1 MQDIVCVSH
10 LRWDFVRQRPQHLL
24 SRLAKD
30 YRITFVEEP
39 FVSTQFRHPYLEILK
54 RDDFSNPIT
63 VVRLIY
69 PAIQNRWVGHGD
81 IQTQATYGRLLKPF
95 LKGKGIVDPILWF
108 YTPMGY
114 DFKQIIRP
122 SLVVYD
128 VMDQLSAFK
137 DAPVPLKAFDER
149 LLSEADLVFTGGIS
163 LYRDK
168 LPHNPNTHLFP
179 SGIEIRHFAQA
190 AEPDMLPCPE
200 DIAHLKS
207 PVLGYFGVVDERMDL
222 GLLEKMAIAHPE
234 WNILLIGPVVKIS
247 PDDLPKAPNLH
258 YLGMKPYAELPAYL
272 ARFDVALIPF
282 ARNEATRFISPTKTL
297 EYMAARKP
305 IISTAIDDVIE
316 LYGKAVQVGWTHDE
330 FIGCCQTALDESQ
343 NPPAPKIREER
354 RLIED
359 AYLLQNTWDNAVW
372 RMNSLIQMAL
382 RTETVPAEIAFQK
395 PIAAN
400 A

>member
-24 SRLAKD
+24 ARLAKD

-39 FVSTQFRHPYLEILK
+39 LISTQVRYPYLEILK
-54 RDDFSNPIT
+54 RDGFSNPIT

-69 PAIQNRWVGHGD
+69 PATQEAWIGHGD
-81 IQTQATYGRLLKPF
+81 ARTQTLYGRLLKPF
-95 LKGKGIVDPILWF
+95 LIGRGIVEPVLWF

-114 DFKQIIRP
+114 DFKQVIRP

-137 DAPVPLKAFDER
+137 DAPTPLKAFDEA
-149 LLSEADLVFTGGIS
+149 LLSETDLVFTGGIS

-190 AEPDMLPCPE
+190 AEPDTLECPKE
-200 DIAHLKS
+200 IAHLKS
-207 PVLGYFGVVDERMDL
+207 PILGYFGVVDERMDL
-222 GLLEKMAIAHPE
+222 VLLEKMAIAHPE
-234 WNILLIGPVVKIS
+234 WNILIIGPVVKIS
-247 PDDLPKAPNLH
+247 HDDLPKAPNLH
-258 YLGMKPYAELPAYL
+258 YLGMKAYAELPVYL

-305 IISTAIDDVIE
+305 IISTAINDVIE

-330 FIGCCQTALDESQ
+330 FIGCCQTALGESQ
-343 NPPAPKIREER
+343 NPLASTIGAER
-354 RLIED
+354 RVIED
-359 AYLLQNTWDNAVW
+359 TYLHQNTWDDTAG
-372 RMNSLIQMAL
+372 RMSALIQKAL
-382 RTETVPAEIAFQK
+382 RTKTTPTASAFQK

>member
-39 FVSTQFRHPYLEILK
+39 FISTQFRHPYLEILK

-69 PAIQNRWVGHGD
+69 PARQNGWIGHGD
-81 IQTQATYGRLLKPF
+81 ARTQPTYGRLLKPF
-95 LKGKGIVDPILWF
+95 FQRNGIVDPILWF

-114 DFKQIIRP
+114 DFKQILRP
-122 SLVVYD
+122 SLMVYD

-137 DAPVPLKAFDER
+137 DAPTPLRAFDES
-149 LLSEADLVFTGGIS
+149 LLKEADLVFTGGIS

-168 LPHNPNTHLFP
+168 LPHNPNTYLFP

-190 AEPDMLPCPE
+190 ADPDTLPCPQ

-207 PVLGYFGVVDERMDL
+207 PILGYFGVVDERMDL
-222 GLLEKMAIAHPE
+222 QLLEKMAIAHPE
-234 WNILLIGPVVKIS
+234 WNIVIIGPVVKIS
-247 PDDLPKAPNLH
+247 HDDLPKAPNLY
-258 YLGMKPYAELPAYL
+258 YLGMKAYAELPAYL

-305 IISTAIDDVIE
+305 IVSTAIDDVIE
-316 LYGKAVQVGWTHDE
+316 LYGMVVSVGWTHEE
-330 FIGCCQTALDESQ
+330 FIHRCKTALDELK
-343 NPPAPKIREER
+343 NPPAPKICEER

-359 AYLLQNTWDNAVW
+359 AYLLQNTLDNADW
-372 RMNSLIQMAL
+372 RMNTLIQKELQA
-382 RTETVPAEIAFQK
+382 ETAPAESAFQK